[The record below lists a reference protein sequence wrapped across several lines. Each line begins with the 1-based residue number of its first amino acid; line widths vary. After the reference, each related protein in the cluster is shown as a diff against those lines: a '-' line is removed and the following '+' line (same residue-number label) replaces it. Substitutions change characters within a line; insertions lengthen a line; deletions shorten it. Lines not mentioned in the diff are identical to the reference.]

1 MYILRMCCVYSEG
14 VFQCAVFLFAYLYM
28 QACLLFPLVFFLT
41 VFLILWFW
49 GLLSSF
55 VLLLRLWR
63 FFFSS
68 LYLLEWLATSAP
80 LRMAT
85 TLFVFFLFEGCFHFS
100 VSLSCCFRASFHTYL
115 YGCISVSV
123 CSFWQQPH
131 IACDDKRYGKPPT
144 V

>member
-1 MYILRMCCVYSEG
+1 M
-14 VFQCAVFLFAYLYM
+14 FLFAYMYM

-41 VFLILWFW
+41 VFFILWFW

-55 VLLLRLWR
+55 VLPLR

-68 LYLLEWLATSAP
+68 LYLLDWLTTSAP

-85 TLFVFFLFEGCFHFS
+85 TFFVFFVFEGCFHFS
-100 VSLSCCFRASFHTYL
+100 VSLSCGVRASFYTYL

-123 CSFWQQPH
+123 CSFWQQLH
-131 IACDDKRYGKPPT
+131 VACDDKSFSQPPT